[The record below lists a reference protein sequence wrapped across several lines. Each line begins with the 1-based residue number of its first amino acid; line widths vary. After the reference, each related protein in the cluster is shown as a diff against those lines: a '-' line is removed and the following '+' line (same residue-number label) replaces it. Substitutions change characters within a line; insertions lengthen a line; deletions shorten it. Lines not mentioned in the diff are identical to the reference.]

1 MTTKVAFNPE
11 DRFVVTMG
19 NRILVVTQGGGV
31 FGLDVSNNRVGNAF
45 QLSGPKVA
53 SNPQDRFLV
62 AMGNT
67 LIVTTQSGEAFGHE
81 LSGNTIGEPFRFN
94 TGSQVAFNPQDK
106 HLLAVGN
113 KLVVITED
121 GGVFGHEVS
130 GRDVSASFKFTGS
143 RAAFNPQDRFVV
155 GMGNR
160 IIVTTQDGSVFGHDI
175 SDHDVGQP
183 FRFTGSRMGF
193 NPPDRF
199 LFALGGMLV
208 VSVQNGGAF
217 GAVVSDR
224 DVGPIVL
231 LNPQDVLTFDAVDD
245 GSTSLTSSLPLGGSA
260 HLVLDD
266 KGNWSL
272 STHAHDSGFDNINYS
287 LATVLMSPS
296 GLAFTFQVQGSV
308 EGTSAGLPFGTP
320 TRNDDRTM
328 SGSNPALKEEFER
341 LRDATL
347 AGKLAGT
354 DTLVAGIGGLLGEAL
369 KAAAQQF
376 GQAGAK
382 AVIALL

>member
-1 MTTKVAFNPE
+1 MTIKIAFNPE
-11 DRFVVTMG
+11 DRFVVTIG
-19 NRILVVTQGGGV
+19 NRILVVTQGGSV
-31 FGLDVSNNRVGNAF
+31 FGLDVSNNFVGNAF

-67 LIVTTQSGEAFGHE
+67 LIVTTQSGEVFGHE
-81 LSGNTIGEPFRFN
+81 ISNNTIGEPFRFN

-106 HLLAVGN
+106 HLLVVGN

-121 GGVFGHEVS
+121 GDVFGHEVS

-160 IIVTTQDGSVFGHDI
+160 IIVTTQDGGVFGHDI
-175 SDHDVGQP
+175 SDHDVSQP
-183 FRFTGSRMGF
+183 FKFTGSRMGF

-199 LFALGGMLV
+199 LFALGSMLV
-208 VSVQNGGAF
+208 VSVQNGDAF
-217 GAVVSDR
+217 GAAVSDR
-224 DVGPIVL
+224 DVGPIIL
-231 LNPQDVLTFDAVDD
+231 LNPQDVLVFDAVDG

-260 HLVLDD
+260 HLVLDN

-287 LATVLMSPS
+287 LATVLMSAS

-320 TRNDDRTM
+320 NRNDDRTI

-341 LRDATL
+341 LRDAIL

-354 DTLVAGIGGLLGEAL
+354 DTLLQGIGGLIGQAL
-369 KAAAQQF
+369 NAAAAQF